1 MSGRTNW
8 NVIKAQMTPE
18 RLERIAAQ
26 TAELRAMYPADE
38 TCAVAPLRIL
48 RESQDTPMSELAAAL
63 QTDTAG
69 VLAFEECDD
78 AAVSQLQAYVTAMGA
93 RLKIVAEFP
102 DGDEVILANFYQK
115 RRQAAILPSGSSE
128 E

>member
-1 MSGRTNW
+1 MSGRNKW
-8 NVIKAQMTPE
+8 SVIKAQMTPE
-18 RLERIAAQ
+18 RRKRIAAQ
-26 TAELRAMYPADE
+26 TDELRALYPADE

-48 RESQDTPMSELAAAL
+48 RESQDTPISELTAAL

-78 AAVSQLQAYVTAMGA
+78 TAVSQLQAYITAMGA

-115 RRQAAILPSGSSE
+115 RRQATILTSGS
-128 E
+128 